1 MGVHLRVKAL
11 RRPHGQV
18 RVVCPHSLCPYLRG
32 GRLVMGFHF
41 HGNAQLRS
49 QAQVCVWSRPVLCLS
64 LVGDRSVVNL
74 CHRFHAPPRSQVLS
88 RLNLSR
94 QSSKPRVRRSKAKLH
109 MPDVSGLSMAGKPS
123 KPREPNNR
131 QTAQRGQQAWEAWL
145 CLRGMHG
152 DYKTRSLK

>member
-41 HGNAQLRS
+41 HGNALRRM

-64 LVGDRSVVNL
+64 PVGDRLVVNL
-74 CHRFHAPPRSQVLS
+74 CHRFHAPPCLQVLI
-88 RLNLSR
+88 RLNPSR
-94 QSSKPRVRRSKAKLH
+94 QSNNPRVRRSKTKRH
-109 MPDVSGLSMAGKPS
+109 MPHVPRLTMAGKPS

-131 QTAQRGQQAWEAWL
+131 QTVQRGQQAWEA
-145 CLRGMHG
+145 
-152 DYKTRSLK
+152 